1 MTKEKHSMK
10 EVYLDYSATTPVKKE
25 VLDEMIPYFTE
36 FYGNPSSLYKISEYT
51 KDALAKARQ
60 QVASIIG
67 ASPDEV
73 YFTGSGTESDNWA
86 VLGAAEALKDKGN
99 HIISTAI
106 EHHAIIHTAQH
117 MAQNGFEITYLNVQP
132 DGRVDPKD
140 LEAAITDKTILIS
153 VMMVNNEVGTVE
165 PIKELAE
172 IARKHKVLF
181 HTDAVQAL
189 GNVPIDVKE
198 LGVDLLSLSS
208 HKIYGP
214 KGVGALYIRKGLKIG
229 NLMQGGAQEKK
240 KRPGTENVAGI
251 VGFGKAAELSQINF
265 DAHVEKLRSLR
276 DYFISEVIANVDNI
290 HVNGSMLHRHPG
302 NANITFEYIEG
313 EAILLML
320 NAKGIYVSTGSA
332 CSSASLVPSHV
343 LAAMCVPVELIHGT
357 IRFTMGDFTTK
368 DDLDYVVV
376 ALKEIVQK
384 LRAVSSVS
392 VKEGW

>member
-1 MTKEKHSMK
+1 MK
-10 EVYLDYSATTPVKKE
+10 EVYLDYSATTPVKKQ
-25 VLDEMIPYFTE
+25 VLDEMIPFFSE
-36 FYGNPSSLYKISEYT
+36 FYGNPSSLYSMSEKT
-51 KDALAKARQ
+51 KDALLEARIK
-60 QVASIIG
+60 VAALIG
-67 ASPDEV
+67 ATPEEI

-86 VLGAAEALKDKGN
+86 LLGVADALKAKGK
-99 HIISTAI
+99 HIITTAI
-106 EHHAIIHTAQH
+106 EHHAIIHTTQYLAQR
-117 MAQNGFEITYLNVQP
+117 GYDITYLNVQP
-132 DGRVDPKD
+132 DGRVDPND
-140 LEAAITDKTILIS
+140 LEAAITDQTILVS

-165 PIKELAE
+165 PIKELAD
-172 IARKHKVLF
+172 IAKRHNVLF

-189 GNVPIDVKE
+189 GNIEIDVKAS
-198 LGVDLLSLSS
+198 GVDLLSLSA

-214 KGVGALYIRKGLKIG
+214 KGVGALYIRKGLKIS

-240 KRPGTENVAGI
+240 KRPGTENVPGI
-251 VGFGKAAELSQINF
+251 VGFGKAAELSKENF
-265 DAHVEKLRSLR
+265 AEHVKNLQTLR
-276 DYFISEVIANVDNI
+276 DYFISEVTSKIDYV
-290 HVNGSMLHRHPG
+290 HVNGSMEHRHPG

-368 DDLDYVVV
+368 EDLDYVV
-376 ALKEIVQK
+376 ASLKEIVEK

>member
-1 MTKEKHSMK
+1 MK

-25 VLDEMIPYFTE
+25 VLDDMIPFFTE
-36 FYGNPSSLYKISEYT
+36 FYGNPSSLYRISEFT
-51 KDALAKARQ
+51 KDALNKARE
-60 QVASIIG
+60 QVASLIG
-67 ASPDEV
+67 SAPDEV

-86 VLGAAEALKDKGN
+86 LFGVADALKEKGN

-106 EHHAIIHTAQH
+106 EHHAIIHSAQYL
-117 MAQNGFEITYLNVQP
+117 AQKGFDITYLNVQP

-189 GNVPIDVKE
+189 GNVPIDVKD
-198 LGVDLLSLSS
+198 LGIDLLSISA

-251 VGFGKAAELSQINF
+251 VGFGKAAELSRLHY
-265 DAHVEKLRSLR
+265 DEHVEKLRTLR
-276 DYFISEVIANVDNI
+276 DYFIAEVTANVDYT
-290 HVNGSMLHRHPG
+290 HVNGSMIHRHPG

-332 CSSASLVPSHV
+332 CSSASLIPSHV

-368 DDLDYVVV
+368 EDLDYVVE
-376 ALKEIVQK
+376 ALKEIVEK

>member
-1 MTKEKHSMK
+1 MK

-36 FYGNPSSLYKISEYT
+36 FYGNPSSLYRISEYT
-51 KDALAKARQ
+51 KNALATARQ
-60 QVASIIG
+60 QVASLIG

-86 VLGAAEALKDKGN
+86 LYGVADALKEKGN

-106 EHHAIIHTAQH
+106 EHHAIIHSAQH
-117 MAQNGFEITYLNVQP
+117 LAQRGYEITYLNVQP
-132 DGRVDPKD
+132 DGRVNPKD
-140 LEAAITDKTILIS
+140 LEDAITDQTILVS
-153 VMMVNNEVGTVE
+153 VMMVNNEVGTIE

-189 GNVPIDVKE
+189 GNVPIDVKD

-214 KGVGALYIRKGLKIG
+214 KGVGALYIRKGLKIT
-229 NLMQGGAQEKK
+229 NLMEGGAQEKK

-251 VGFGKAAELSQINF
+251 VGFGKAAELSQKNLSEHIS
-265 DAHVEKLRSLR
+265 KLQHLR
-276 DYFISEVIANVDNI
+276 DYFIEQVTANVENI
-290 HVNGSMLHRHPG
+290 HINGSLVHRHPG
-302 NANITFEYIEG
+302 NVNITFEYIEG

-368 DDLDYVVV
+368 DDLDYVVM
-376 ALKEIVQK
+376 ALKEIVEK

>member
-1 MTKEKHSMK
+1 MK

-25 VLDEMIPYFTE
+25 VLDEMIPYFSD
-36 FYGNPSSLYKISEYT
+36 FYGNPSSLYSLSEHT
-51 KDALAKARQ
+51 KEALLKARH
-60 QVASIIG
+60 QVASLIG
-67 ASPDEV
+67 AAPEEI

-86 VLGAAEALKDKGN
+86 LFGVADALKAKGN
-99 HIISTAI
+99 HIITTAI
-106 EHHAIIHTAQH
+106 EHHAIIHTTQYLS
-117 MAQNGFEITYLNVQP
+117 QRGYEITYLNVQP
-132 DGRVDPKD
+132 DGRVNPQD
-140 LEAAITDKTILIS
+140 LEAAITDHTILVS

-172 IARKHKVLF
+172 ISRRHNVLF

-189 GNVPIDVKE
+189 GNVEIDVKD
-198 LGVDLLSLSS
+198 LGVDLLSLSA

-214 KGVGALYIRKGLKIG
+214 KGVGALYMRKGLKIS

-240 KRPGTENVAGI
+240 KRPGTENVPGI
-251 VGFGKAAELSQINF
+251 VGFGKAAELSKEQF
-265 DAHVEKLRSLR
+265 DVHVQKLQTLR
-276 DYFISEVIANVDNI
+276 DYFISEVTSKIDYV
-290 HVNGSMLHRHPG
+290 HVNGSMEHRHPG

-368 DDLDYVVV
+368 EDLDYVV
-376 ALKEIVQK
+376 ASLKEIVEK

>member
-1 MTKEKHSMK
+1 MK

-25 VLDEMIPYFTE
+25 VVDEMIPYFSE
-36 FYGNPSSLYKISEYT
+36 FYGNPSSLYSLSEHT
-51 KDALAKARQ
+51 KDALLKARH
-60 QVASIIG
+60 QVAALIG
-67 ASPDEV
+67 ASPDEI

-86 VLGAAEALKDKGN
+86 LLGVADALKSKGN
-99 HIISTAI
+99 HIITTAI
-106 EHHAIIHTAQH
+106 EHHAIIHTSQYLAQR
-117 MAQNGFEITYLNVQP
+117 GYEITYLNVQP

-140 LEAAITDKTILIS
+140 LEAAITDQTILVS

-165 PIKELAE
+165 PIRELAE
-172 IARKHKVLF
+172 ITKRRNVLF

-189 GNVPIDVKE
+189 GNVPIDVKA
-198 LGVDLLSLSS
+198 LGVDLLSLSA

-214 KGVGALYIRKGLKIG
+214 KGVGALYMRKGLKIS

-240 KRPGTENVAGI
+240 KRPGTENVPGI
-251 VGFGKAAELSQINF
+251 VGFGKAAELSKEQF
-265 DAHVEKLRSLR
+265 EEHVQKLQSLR
-276 DYFISEVIANVDNI
+276 DYFISEVTSKIEYVHI
-290 HVNGSMLHRHPG
+290 NGSMEHRHPG

-368 DDLDYVVV
+368 EDLDYVVA
-376 ALKEIVQK
+376 ALKEIVEK

>member
-1 MTKEKHSMK
+1 MK

-36 FYGNPSSLYKISEYT
+36 FYGNPSSLYRISEYT
-51 KDALAKARQ
+51 KDALLIARQ
-60 QVASIIG
+60 RVASLIG

-86 VLGAAEALKDKGN
+86 LFGVADALKEKGN

-106 EHHAIIHTAQH
+106 EHHAIIHSAQYL
-117 MAQNGFEITYLNVQP
+117 AQRGYEITYLNVQT

-172 IARKHKVLF
+172 IAKKHKVLF

-189 GNVPIDVKE
+189 GNVPIDVKD

-240 KRPGTENVAGI
+240 KRPGTENVPGI
-251 VGFGKAAELSQINF
+251 VGFGKAAQLSQMHF
-265 DAHVEKLRSLR
+265 DEHVSKLRTLR
-276 DYFISEVIANVDNI
+276 DYFIKEVTANVENI
-290 HVNGSMLHRHPG
+290 HVNGSMEHRHPG
-302 NANITFEYIEG
+302 NVNITFEYIEG

-320 NAKGIYVSTGSA
+320 NAKGIYISTGSA

-368 DDLDYVVV
+368 EDLDYVVA
-376 ALKEIVQK
+376 ALKEIVEK

>member
-1 MTKEKHSMK
+1 MK

-25 VLDEMIPYFTE
+25 VLDEMIPYFSD
-36 FYGNPSSLYKISEYT
+36 FYGNPSSLYSLSEHT
-51 KDALAKARQ
+51 KEALLKARH
-60 QVASIIG
+60 QVASLIG
-67 ASPDEV
+67 AAPEEI

-86 VLGAAEALKDKGN
+86 LFGVADALKAKGN
-99 HIISTAI
+99 HIITTAI
-106 EHHAIIHTAQH
+106 EHHAIIHTTQYLS
-117 MAQNGFEITYLNVQP
+117 QRGYEITYLNVQP
-132 DGRVDPKD
+132 DGRVNPQD
-140 LEAAITDKTILIS
+140 LEAAITDHTILVS

-165 PIKELAE
+165 PIKELAD
-172 IARKHKVLF
+172 ISRRHGVLF

-189 GNVPIDVKE
+189 GNVEIDVKD
-198 LGVDLLSLSS
+198 LGVDLLSLSA

-214 KGVGALYIRKGLKIG
+214 KGVGALYMRKGLKIS

-240 KRPGTENVAGI
+240 KRPGTENVPGI
-251 VGFGKAAELSQINF
+251 VGFGKAAELSKEQF
-265 DAHVEKLRSLR
+265 DVHVQKLQTLR
-276 DYFISEVIANVDNI
+276 DYFISEVTSKIDYV
-290 HVNGSMLHRHPG
+290 HVNGSMEHRHPG

-368 DDLDYVVV
+368 EDLDYVV
-376 ALKEIVQK
+376 ASLKEIVEK

>member
-1 MTKEKHSMK
+1 MAKENHSMK

-36 FYGNPSSLYKISEYT
+36 LYGNPSSLYKISEYT
-51 KDALAKARQ
+51 KDAIQKARE
-60 QVASIIG
+60 QVASFIG
-67 ASPDEV
+67 AAPDEV

-86 VLGAAEALKDKGN
+86 LYGVAEALKSKGN
-99 HIISTAI
+99 HIITTAI
-106 EHHAIIHTAQH
+106 EHHAIIHSAQYLAQH
-117 MAQNGFEITYLNVQP
+117 GYEITYLKVQS

-140 LEAAITDKTILIS
+140 LEEAITDQTILVS

-189 GNVPIDVKE
+189 GNVEIDVKD
-198 LGVDLLSLSS
+198 LGVDLLSLSA

-240 KRPGTENVAGI
+240 KRPGTENVPGI
-251 VGFGKAAELSQINF
+251 VGFGKAAELSRQNF
-265 DAHVEKLRSLR
+265 DNHVAKLRELR
-276 DYFISEVIANVDNI
+276 DYFIAEVTSKIDYA
-290 HVNGSMLHRHPG
+290 HVNGSMVHRHPG

-368 DDLDYVVV
+368 EDVDYAVA
-376 ALKEIVQK
+376 ALKEIVEK

>member
-1 MTKEKHSMK
+1 MK

-25 VLDEMIPYFTE
+25 VLDAMIPYYTD
-36 FYGNPSSLYKISEYT
+36 FYGNPSSLYSLSEHT
-51 KDALAKARQ
+51 KEALLKARH
-60 QVASIIG
+60 QVASLIG
-67 ASPDEV
+67 AAPEEI

-86 VLGAAEALKDKGN
+86 LFGVADALKAKGN
-99 HIISTAI
+99 HIITTAI
-106 EHHAIIHTAQH
+106 EHHAIIHTTQYLAQR
-117 MAQNGFEITYLNVQP
+117 GYEITYLNVQP
-132 DGRVDPKD
+132 DGRVNPQD
-140 LEAAITDKTILIS
+140 LEAAISDQTILVS

-172 IARKHKVLF
+172 ISRRHNVLF

-189 GNVPIDVKE
+189 GNVEIDVKD
-198 LGVDLLSLSS
+198 LGVDLLSLSA

-214 KGVGALYIRKGLKIG
+214 KGVGALYMRKGLKIS

-240 KRPGTENVAGI
+240 KRPGTENVPGI
-251 VGFGKAAELSQINF
+251 VGFGKAAELSKEQF
-265 DAHVEKLRSLR
+265 DAHVQKLQTLR
-276 DYFISEVIANVDNI
+276 DYFISEVTSKIDYV
-290 HVNGSMLHRHPG
+290 HVNGSMEHRHPG

-368 DDLDYVVV
+368 EDLDYVV
-376 ALKEIVQK
+376 ASLKEIVEK